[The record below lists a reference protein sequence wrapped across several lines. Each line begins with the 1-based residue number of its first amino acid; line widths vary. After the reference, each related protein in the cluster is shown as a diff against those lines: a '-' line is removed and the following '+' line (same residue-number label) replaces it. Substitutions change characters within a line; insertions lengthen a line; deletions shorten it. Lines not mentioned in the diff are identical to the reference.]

1 MFLLFFFKNFNF
13 VLCNFSVRTLKCKKK
28 YFFKFFAHEKLKKPP
43 KKVAQNLPRPLF
55 PTVQPRHQP
64 TAQNWF
70 SILRNFGTR
79 HLFSYLW
86 SGSGRTRTKAQK
98 KILIQKWLR
107 CINLQEKLPNKCLYW
122 KTPNLIWNQKV
133 QVRIRFGS
141 YPDLVEPKPKPKKDP
156 DT

>member
-1 MFLLFFFKNFNF
+1 MLCFYLTSFYATFQCGRYNVKKHIFSNFLPM
-13 VLCNFSVRTLKCKKK
+13 KKTTQK
-28 YFFKFFAHEKLKKPP
+28 SCSESAHT
-43 KKVAQNLPRPLF
+43 QTLF